1 MDKKVMY
8 ALIGGVAVVGAA
20 IAYYAVN
27 KEKVE
32 EEGDMEDDLA
42 ELGEPQFE
50 PSGML
55 KFEYFLKI
63 FQICSFYGK
72 TQFKIKKVEF
82 VRSRRAALERGDDKE
97 YENIVMSM
105 T

>member
-32 EEGDMEDDLA
+32 DEGDMEDDLA
-42 ELGEPQFE
+42 ELGEP
-50 PSGML
+50 
-55 KFEYFLKI
+55 
-63 FQICSFYGK
+63 
-72 TQFKIKKVEF
+72 
-82 VRSRRAALERGDDKE
+82 
-97 YENIVMSM
+97 
-105 T
+105 